1 MEGKE
6 IFGLEKRGESFITK
20 NRCDN
25 IKAVFLPQC
34 GRNGNKIRQYF
45 SRGVV
50 EMGIK

>member
-20 NRCDN
+20 NRCDI
-25 IKAVFLPQC
+25 IK
-34 GRNGNKIRQYF
+34 RQYI
-45 SRGVV
+45 SCSVG